1 VINLL
6 YETPEFIFTR
16 IPNLSLSATT
26 QVFLGLRGVV
36 NAIPCTGYAR
46 GVELHARGLPIYP
59 ECVSV
64 PLEDDAD
71 VTDPETRWLMKG
83 PV

>member
-1 VINLL
+1 
-6 YETPEFIFTR
+6 
-16 IPNLSLSATT
+16 
-26 QVFLGLRGVV
+26 
-36 NAIPCTGYAR
+36 
-46 GVELHARGLPIYP
+46 VELHARGLPIYP

-83 PV
+83 ACMNCHHRSYTNCSCRKFSFNSGLLHS